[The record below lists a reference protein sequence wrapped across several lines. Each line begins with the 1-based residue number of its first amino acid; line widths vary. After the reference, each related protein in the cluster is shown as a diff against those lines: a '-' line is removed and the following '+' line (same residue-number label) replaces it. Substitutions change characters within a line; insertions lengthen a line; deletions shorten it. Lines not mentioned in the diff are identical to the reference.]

1 MSEDVKKYKMTIH
14 TELPNGKMKKSTVIC
29 TGYDAVERER
39 AHQRTLKPA
48 GSTQVIEVH
57 ELKR

>member
-1 MSEDVKKYKMTIH
+1 MSETMKYKMTIH
-14 TELPNGKMKKSTVIC
+14 TELPSGKVKKSTVIC

-39 AHQRTLKPA
+39 EHQRTMKPA